1 MRRRGSSPA
10 TRRGALPPTSPS
22 RRLLRTAGRVQ
33 ADKVRQRFD
42 AVAVLQK
49 LTTSDLRRDQT
60 SGLKAYGERPFA
72 FDMLVSA
79 PSRSRLPTYRAQVC
93 ASARRSAGE
102 SGLISFASS
111 C

>member
-1 MRRRGSSPA
+1 MRPRGSSPA

-49 LTTSDLRRDQT
+49 LTTSDLIRDQT

-72 FDMLVSA
+72 FDIGQCVA
-79 PSRSRLPTYRAQVC
+79 
-93 ASARRSAGE
+93 E
-102 SGLISFASS
+102 SFAHIS
-111 C
+111 CPSLRCCSPLGW

>member
-1 MRRRGSSPA
+1 VRPRGSSPA

-42 AVAVLQK
+42 AIAVLQK

-79 PSRSRLPTYRAQVC
+79 PVA
-93 ASARRSAGE
+93 E
-102 SGLISFASS
+102 SFAHISCPSLRFCSS
-111 C
+111 LGW